1 MPLREYAV
9 KGLEMKGATVSTTV
23 VPFSAFGFSSANVSV
38 ADQAVI
44 TARTAGVMV
53 SWDGTDPTA
62 TLGHLIA
69 QNETMIVT
77 GNQKIQALKF
87 IREAAADASVTITL
101 EQATYRT

>member
-1 MPLREYAV
+1 MPLREFAV
-9 KGLEMKGATVSTTV
+9 KGLEMKGATVSSSV
-23 VPFSAFGFSSANVSV
+23 VSFSSFGFSSSNVTN

-69 QNETMIVT
+69 QNESMTVI
-77 GNQKIQALKF
+77 GNQKIQALKL
-87 IREAAADASVTITL
+87 IREAAADADVTITL